1 MADAVYATA
10 VRLALEGSSK
20 RQRRIAAAFLEK
32 SDHRF
37 LHKELAA
44 RLGVPQVT
52 LNGEFGKLAHRVYTM
67 LGRPPVDQ
75 QEPSQWCS
83 ELVEFKWSA
92 DGWIWIAQERF
103 IDALER
109 IFMDEVE
116 TGTIHTQTFFE
127 GRRTQREIT
136 VFERSR
142 SAREAC
148 LKEFGRRC
156 FICKFDFG
164 KTYGSRFA
172 TKIHVHHLEP
182 VASRRTMH
190 ELDAK
195 RDRFLKHSSSGVLFD
210 FGKKVNDSTNQQKP
224 PTKVDVRIPIQL
236 RQLDG
241 HISRISSVFSRADVF
256 TLA

>member
-109 IFMDEVE
+109 ILWMRSKL
-116 TGTIHTQTFFE
+116 GPYI
-127 GRRTQREIT
+127 RRHSLKAGGLNEKSQ
-136 VFERSR
+136 FSK
-142 SAREAC
+142 EAGAQEK
-148 LKEFGRRC
+148 L
-156 FICKFDFG
+156 
-164 KTYGSRFA
+164 
-172 TKIHVHHLEP
+172 V
-182 VASRRTMH
+182 
-190 ELDAK
+190 
-195 RDRFLKHSSSGVLFD
+195 
-210 FGKKVNDSTNQQKP
+210 
-224 PTKVDVRIPIQL
+224 
-236 RQLDG
+236 
-241 HISRISSVFSRADVF
+241 
-256 TLA
+256 

>member
-1 MADAVYATA
+1 MSRRISA
-10 VRLALEGSSK
+10 LALEGSSK
-20 RQRRIAAAFLEK
+20 RQRQIATAFLEK

-116 TGTIHTQTFFE
+116 TGNIHTETFFE

-195 RDRFLKHSSSGVLFD
+195 RDLRPVCPNCHYVLHLKDPPYTVTQVQHFFRNSQKNTKAVMTE
-210 FGKKVNDSTNQQKP
+210 KV
-224 PTKVDVRIPIQL
+224 RL
-236 RQLDG
+236 
-241 HISRISSVFSRADVF
+241 
-256 TLA
+256 